1 MSGLKKILAAGV
13 FLYIFAAG
21 AASLYQQE
29 SQTQLSARIKL
40 QAVLEYSNLHLGLLE
55 LKRHNLII
63 FPFKKISI
71 FLKPAQPFPAASL
84 IKLPIMAVCFQAAK
98 EGRISLSEEMILKTR
113 YKTAGSGILK
123 NMPVGKKITI
133 SKLITLMITL
143 SDNTAAN
150 MIITKLGRE
159 YINKKF
165 KEIGLKQTAL
175 NRSIMDLSAR
185 KKGIENYTSIQDM
198 VSLLKR
204 IYHKTLINKEYS
216 QAMLDILLKQK
227 VNDRIPKYLP
237 KNIRIAHK
245 TGLEK
250 HIVADIGIVFAPDCD
265 YILAAAVAGKTTYK
279 KAKEIIA
286 KISLAA
292 YEYFQ

>member
-1 MSGLKKILAAGV
+1 MSRLKKILAAGV

-21 AASLYQQE
+21 AVSLYQQE
-29 SQTQLSARIKL
+29 SQTQLLARIKL
-40 QAVLEYSNLHLGLLE
+40 QAGSESSNLHLGLLE
-55 LKRHNLII
+55 LKRRNLVI
-63 FPFKKISI
+63 FPLRKINI
-71 FLKPAQPFPAASL
+71 FLNPTQAFPAASL
-84 IKLPIMAVCFQAAK
+84 IKLPIMAVCFQAAE
-98 EGRISLSEEMILKTR
+98 EGKISLFEEMVLKNR

-123 NMPVGKKITI
+123 NMPAGRKITI

-165 KEIGLKQTAL
+165 KKIGLKQTVL
-175 NRSIMDLSAR
+175 NRLIMDLSAR
-185 KKGIENYTSIQDM
+185 KKGIENYTSIQDL

-204 IYHKTLINKEYS
+204 IYYKTLINKEYS
-216 QAMLDILLKQK
+216 ETMLDILLKQK

-250 HIVADIGIVFAPDCD
+250 HIVGDIGIVFAPNCD
-265 YILAAAVAGKTTYK
+265 YILAAAVTGGNSYK